1 MTLVCN
7 FWRCP
12 ALTSIRFIDG
22 TYPIIRAIAG
32 LRQQSRHWPPTV
44 QGRYPE
50 IDANHPFGETGFE
63 RAKQVALVTYD
74 EARGGILDFLCV
86 SFLNTYAATY
96 PSSVSSANR
105 PLSLQ

>member
-22 TYPIIRAIAG
+22 TYTIIRAIAG

-44 QGRYPE
+44 QGREYALAVAAGATDSTRP
-50 IDANHPFGETGFE
+50 
-63 RAKQVALVTYD
+63 RA
-74 EARGGILDFLCV
+74 EARGFEITAAKR
-86 SFLNTYAATY
+86 SFAACGKLMDKTLRHQ
-96 PSSVSSANR
+96 A
-105 PLSLQ
+105 